1 MVVIQLSF
9 ILCGF
14 LIPTGFAKEYWYVVA
29 PNVFRLNHEETLVT
43 GVLGNGR
50 GYFQIKLF
58 LDDVQIAQK
67 QAIVMSQENS
77 NVVTMKVTA
86 ENVMGYLEA
95 GTKKEQKPTHVTMVA
110 YFPDGSQ
117 STREIPIGYTSG
129 YLIVQTDKPL
139 YTPMEA
145 VSVRVL
151 AMDESLK
158 PIRDQNV
165 SLDFRTPSSDIAG
178 DAGVKTVDRRTFKGS
193 MNGFFRHRFMIPPYP
208 QIGEWTI
215 KAYLAGQYD
224 TETIVPF
231 EVKEFV
237 LPTFGVNITSAD
249 EYILENTEEIKV
261 RVEATYVYGEKV
273 QGSAGLQFS
282 IVEDNGAKNEVFT
295 ETRNDLIN
303 GLTEFTINVR
313 DLQNARRRGFP
324 ENAHLLLE
332 SDVIEDATGKE
343 EKSSEDFLVFT
354 KSPFR
359 FDLSRSKNTYRPGIS
374 YYLKGDM
381 IYVNGRKADNQRIK
395 IRLFEGN
402 EERRMVR
409 DEYITNDI
417 GQFLVHVSTATQQQQ
432 LLFQVHSIDYP
443 GETVDFHVK
452 PYIGNNQMVVDIVDR
467 DNAPFIRAY
476 TNMYPFSQF
485 TGIMMMIVSRG
496 EIVYTSFSQPTNE
509 INIRMENHILKKV
522 SPGARLLAFYVDK
535 HGDGIVADSTKFAV
549 DPMCKGEPL
558 RLTTRK
564 TMEYPGAIG
573 TLMVTGPSD
582 MWVGLNIIDKALLL
596 RNRDNVIKHDTIFQA
611 LDSHDLG
618 CGDGSGQNSE
628 AIFKN
633 TGLTILTNA
642 NVDQAA
648 LTRTSEHCDKVKMR
662 RRRSVSSLNHGLERR
677 SILTDDD
684 QYKTDENT
692 FLELL
697 GVTPRERSNVET
709 SYFFEEH
716 QLNDG
721 YLEKRIRNRD
731 SITEWS
737 VQAIGISATEGAC
750 IAESVDVKTYQP
762 FFIHLDLPYK
772 ATRFERLNIK
782 ATVFNYYDQTQTVSV
797 YLKGV
802 HGLCY
807 GTSPGKN
814 SPRTLFELKPN
825 SAHIVSFSAMPLVAG
840 DITVT
845 VSAFVTSDS
854 SAKADVIE
862 KKLHV
867 VNEGIM
873 ETTQIHVCLDPNN
886 QMEAC
891 RNSPQVTAYDPLHGD
906 ISVRIYVIDLAL
918 PGRALTGTGSA
929 SAYIET
935 EGHYK
940 QLQLLHD
947 VAKLFNEPSGSG
959 EQTMMRTAPI
969 VYGMNYLRKT
979 GLETAENEVQGTRWI
994 RQGILRE
1001 SSVYQKGDGSY
1012 AAWRSHPTS
1021 LWLTAFV
1028 AKVFCQVEKMVDG
1041 VVDKGSLSRTLQYI
1055 VGNQK
1060 GSGYFVDDNPVRNTG
1075 MQGVFG
1081 RGQQKEDPS
1090 LTSFVLIALQEC
1102 PQSNEEVDQA
1112 VSNAIDYL
1120 EALPLGNLQNN
1131 KYMLAITT
1139 YALALSNSKQ
1149 KGKLK
1154 DLLLTAATETDDMM
1168 FWSDHSGN
1176 EATGADVE
1184 TTAYALLAFLKFND
1198 IRTSGKIGTWL
1209 TGQWK
1214 SIGVWD
1220 TTQDTVVALQA
1231 LAEYSVRT
1239 YNREVNLEIEIQNGR
1254 AIRRVSVTNENAFL
1268 QRVIPELL
1276 TKGESNNFKVTVSGT
1291 GTAIMNIEL
1300 RWNRKALPNEKC
1312 YFDISPIKI
1321 DIVNPAFSG
1330 YSQERPCDV
1339 CGRCPGDYI
1348 DNIDDGIEYYD
1359 IDDVIHNRR
1368 KKREAVGET
1377 PQKCVTFDVKTVDGD
1392 KSRMAI
1398 VKVNLETDVKAIEDD
1413 FKELITIGVIDRY
1426 EMPQDGKSFVIF
1438 YINEIS
1444 QVPRKFIFRLEDHFQ
1459 GSTAFRQPATVVV
1472 YDYYKPEK
1480 TCIVSYG
1487 IGDTDGHEIAFRCDE
1502 NNDLCECLQ
1511 SQCSSPVDEE
1521 LFDYTVKFSKLP
1533 RDKKAQ
1539 TTKPTAMIA
1548 NYACNLDKANFV
1560 YKVTIEKTYLDEA
1573 IAMRCASAVID
1584 SVILAG
1590 NVPQDPGD
1598 KIALEW
1604 KWMCRHPYLKWGKT
1618 YYIVGKDPII
1628 FKGYGNVTK
1637 PRYELMGTTL
1647 VIDPSYNPMLR
1658 TVMDRF
1664 EKQMK
1669 KNNGCFH

>member
-1 MVVIQLSF
+1 MSEDGCYSTKFYSVWIPDSNW
-9 ILCGF
+9 LC
-14 LIPTGFAKEYWYVVA
+14 K
-29 PNVFRLNHEETLVT
+29 
-43 GVLGNGR
+43 
-50 GYFQIKLF
+50 IKLF

-193 MNGFFRHRFMIPPYP
+193 MNGFFRHR
-208 QIGEWTI
+208 
-215 KAYLAGQYD
+215 
-224 TETIVPF
+224 
-231 EVKEFV
+231 
-237 LPTFGVNITSAD
+237 
-249 EYILENTEEIKV
+249 
-261 RVEATYVYGEKV
+261 YVYGEKV

-618 CGDGSGQNSE
+618 CGDGR
-628 AIFKN
+628 
-633 TGLTILTNA
+633 LTILTNA

-814 SPRTLFELKPN
+814 SPRTLFEL
-825 SAHIVSFSAMPLVAG
+825 
-840 DITVT
+840 
-845 VSAFVTSDS
+845 
-854 SAKADVIE
+854 
-862 KKLHV
+862 
-867 VNEGIM
+867 NEGIM

-1021 LWLTAFV
+1021 LLTAFV

-1438 YINEIS
+1438 YINE
-1444 QVPRKFIFRLEDHFQ
+1444 VPRKFIFRLEDHFQ

-1511 SQCSSPVDEE
+1511 
-1521 LFDYTVKFSKLP
+1521 
-1533 RDKKAQ
+1533 
-1539 TTKPTAMIA
+1539 I
-1548 NYACNLDKANFV
+1548 

-1590 NVPQDPGD
+1590 
-1598 KIALEW
+1598 
-1604 KWMCRHPYLKWGKT
+1604 
-1618 YYIVGKDPII
+1618 
-1628 FKGYGNVTK
+1628 
-1637 PRYELMGTTL
+1637 L
-1647 VIDPSYNPMLR
+1647 VMN
-1658 TVMDRF
+1658 
-1664 EKQMK
+1664 
-1669 KNNGCFH
+1669 